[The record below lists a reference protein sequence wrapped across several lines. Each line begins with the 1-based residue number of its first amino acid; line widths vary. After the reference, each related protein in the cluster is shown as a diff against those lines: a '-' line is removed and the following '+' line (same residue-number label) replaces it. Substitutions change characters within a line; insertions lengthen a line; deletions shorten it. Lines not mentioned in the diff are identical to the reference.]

1 MYYLSSY
8 HFYGIWWPLFLKL
21 PQFIMLFCIL
31 ITCIL
36 SKALNWSDLE
46 IRFYMHTLISI
57 SQELKSMHFDDK
69 SLFKEIIRT

>member
-1 MYYLSSY
+1 
-8 HFYGIWWPLFLKL
+8 
-21 PQFIMLFCIL
+21 MLFCIL